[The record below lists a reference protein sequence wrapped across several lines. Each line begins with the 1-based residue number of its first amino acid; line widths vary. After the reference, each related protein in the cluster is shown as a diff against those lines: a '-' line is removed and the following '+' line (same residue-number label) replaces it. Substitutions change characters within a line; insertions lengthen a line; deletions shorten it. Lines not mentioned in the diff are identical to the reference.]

1 MHLKYKN
8 RESSVAQSSS
18 FLWHCF
24 GISPMQVQSDSW
36 LYSCYWT
43 KAVFYGFYFLICVS
57 NLDKCV
63 LAFER
68 CNFPSDLQ
76 VESLS
81 KYSSTSTFLFFS
93 FFFFMYSITSHLWM
107 QLPWSWSVILSTL
120 FNSCAVT
127 ARLWDNKKKSPLS
140 GLCSGNLGFF
150 SSHKYCTVSLLVRG
164 PSLLTSPVG
173 SGQLEMFAVVWDSGS
188 FVGALI

>member
-8 RESSVAQSSS
+8 RVKCSSKLL
-18 FLWHCF
+18 FPLTLFWHF
-24 GISPMQVQSDSW
+24 PHASTIWQ
-36 LYSCYWT
+36 LALLSCYWT

-63 LAFER
+63 LALER

-81 KYSSTSTFLFFS
+81 KYSSTSTFLFF
-93 FFFFMYSITSHLWM
+93 FFMYSITAHLWM

-150 SSHKYCTVSLLVRG
+150 SSHKCCTVSLLVRG